1 MGRQV
6 CRRAPW
12 DHLLL
17 GDHIVGVPRLR
28 ELLGAPGEAW
38 SADPTLTSSGVM
50 WREMWWPRS
59 SSDATVR
66 SILRSEPVHRL
77 DKGRGGNSFSSGTAE
92 PAARNGLTDW
102 DRRVLCSQGRGTECN
117 GVDISRGAGGMLRRR
132 EQGAPG
138 ALLGLKD
145 MVDRMDRRVEGK
157 EADDQG
163 KAERCCSSPAPRD
176 AAEPDAG

>member
-1 MGRQV
+1 MRGHPSQALVLWAEATRHQ
-6 CRRAPW
+6 
-12 DHLLL
+12 
-17 GDHIVGVPRLR
+17 G
-28 ELLGAPGEAW
+28 GEAW

-77 DKGRGGNSFSSGTAE
+77 DKGRGGSSFSSRTAE

-117 GVDISRGAGGMLRRR
+117 GVDINRGAGGMLRRR

-138 ALLGLKD
+138 ALLGPKD
-145 MVDRMDRRVEGK
+145 MMDRMDRRVEGK